1 MSAVPTVVV
10 VGQRGDPLIINEA
23 DFVAGT
29 HTLWAD
35 HVAATEQAAAAAK
48 AAEAEAQKA
57 AEAEI
62 QKAAGKRAPRT
73 DA

>member
-10 VGQRGDPLIINEA
+10 VGQHGDPLIINEA

-35 HVAATEQAAAAAK
+35 HVAAAEQAA
-48 AAEAEAQKA
+48 KA